1 MIILDTFQHKGAT
14 VQVRLYD
21 DGERFIVRATD
32 SAGKPLNGYVYS
44 VAKID
49 QIDASIAADLGP
61 LKELAKTARSDV
73 EAEIWQQYVDA
84 VTALKS

>member
-1 MIILDTFQHKGAT
+1 MIVLDTFQHKGAT

-21 DGERFIVRATD
+21 DGERFRVLATD
-32 SAGKPLNGYVYS
+32 RAGKPLNGYIYS

-49 QIDASIAADLGP
+49 QIAATIAANLEP
-61 LKELAKTARSDV
+61 LKELAKTARSDI

-84 VTALKS
+84 VTALKN